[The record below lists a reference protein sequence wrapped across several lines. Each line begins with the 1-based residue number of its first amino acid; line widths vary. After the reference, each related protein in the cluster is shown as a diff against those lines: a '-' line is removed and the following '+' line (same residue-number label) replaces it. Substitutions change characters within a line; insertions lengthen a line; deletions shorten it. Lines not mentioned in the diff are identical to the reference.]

1 MALFRRKKKKQEE
14 QTSPSEASG
23 VQSQDPQ
30 QAEAASDT
38 AEPKHGPYDISE
50 RDASEGY
57 IDLGPLKVPAIAG
70 LQLQPQ
76 FAPDKKSIARLNI
89 VVGNSV
95 LQVLVAAGPKSGG
108 GWKQILEGTEESFK
122 KQGAEVEHNPN
133 GPLGEELIA
142 KVPVKTADG
151 RPAVAP
157 SRIIGMDG
165 DRWILRVDIVG
176 GALVDKK
183 AFQAVAT
190 IINNLIVERDSAP
203 RPPLSIIPMTIPK
216 DLVQQQDQAQQAA
229 QQGSQQD
236 QA

>member
-1 MALFRRKKKKQEE
+1 MALFRRKKKNQEDE
-14 QTSPSEASG
+14 ATTTPESGAQPSTSQQDEA
-23 VQSQDPQ
+23 
-30 QAEAASDT
+30 AEAES
-38 AEPKHGPYDISE
+38 AEPKHGPYDSSE
-50 RDASEGY
+50 RDASKGY

-76 FAPDKKSIARLNI
+76 FAPDKKSINRLNI

-95 LQVLVAAGPKSGG
+95 LQILVAAGPKSGG
-108 GWKQILEGTEESFK
+108 GWKQILTGTEESFK
-122 KQGAEVEHNPN
+122 KQGAEVTHNEN
-133 GPLGEELIA
+133 GPWGEELLV

-165 DRWILRVDIVG
+165 DRWILRVDIIG
-176 GALVDKK
+176 GAVVDEK

-203 RPPLSIIPMTIPK
+203 RPPLSIIPMTIPE
-216 DLVQQQDQAQQAA
+216 DLIQQQEQAQQG
-229 QQGSQQD
+229 QSPQGQK
-236 QA
+236 